1 MASALAMQSISSN
14 ESLCEPDPAFAW
26 EMYAEESRPKS
37 SWRLGELSSS
47 SLQSPEDFNMDNAG
61 QAAVVAAAASVAV
74 AAAASAAASVAMEAA
89 EYSTSASSSQ
99 LTQRP
104 AESCEELKPKDDD
117 ADDSTNASDADEG
130 ASWADFEEIDD
141 EKDLIMDNDE
151 HEMKDRPT
159 EIIDQDPEVKE
170 QPAEKEG
177 EKTART
183 LWADLVD
190 DSDEGELYLGFPQG
204 DGEAEPVA
212 ADTVAAS
219 SSKRRS
225 GKKSKKAKPQEL
237 AASDS
242 KAQQSNHTKPAE
254 EAHNGK
260 KGSGKGKRQ
269 EVTKTEEKLE
279 NAQRRSKDSKG
290 RNRSDANSYHAE
302 SSKNTGKG
310 AASKGSGKGA
320 CKGSGKGAAN
330 QAGKGSGKSSGAW
343 SSSPRYEDAYRFT
356 KRQCQYTI
364 GIEEDSKFH
373 VVRRLLG
380 PKGRNMKAIA
390 DKTDSRLRLRGRGS
404 KFLEGP
410 EWDQKES
417 TDDLM
422 LCISNTSADADFYKE
437 AQKKVVELLKGIY
450 REYEDFCRR
459 TGQSV
464 PVLKI
469 QLHEGAREGSR

>member
-1 MASALAMQSISSN
+1 MASALAMQSIASN

-26 EMYAEESRPKS
+26 EMYAEETCPKC
-37 SWRLGELSSS
+37 SWRLGTMSSS
-47 SLQSPEDFNMDNAG
+47 SLESPVDFNMDSAG
-61 QAAVVAAAASVAV
+61 QA
-74 AAAASAAASVAMEAA
+74 
-89 EYSTSASSSQ
+89 EYSNSASSSQ
-99 LTQRP
+99 VPQRP

-141 EKDLIMDNDE
+141 EKDLIIDNEE
-151 HEMKDRPT
+151 HEMKDRPA
-159 EIIDQDPEVKE
+159 EVAGQEEDVKE
-170 QPAEKEG
+170 QTAEKEF
-177 EKTART
+177 EKTAKT

-190 DSDEGELYLGFPQG
+190 DSDEDELYLGFPQG
-204 DGEAEPVA
+204 DGEAERVA
-212 ADTVAAS
+212 ADTVVAS

-225 GKKSKKAKPQEL
+225 GKKSKRAKSQEL
-237 AASDS
+237 AGFDS
-242 KAQQSNHTKPAE
+242 KAQSNQTKPADE
-254 EAHNGK
+254 SRNGK
-260 KGSGKGKRQ
+260 KGSGKGKQQ
-269 EVTKTEEKLE
+269 EVTKIDEKIE

-290 RNRSDANSYHAE
+290 RNRSDANWYAAE
-302 SSKNTGKG
+302 SSKSTGKG

-330 QAGKGSGKSSGAW
+330 HAGKGSGKSSGAW
-343 SSSPRYEDAYRFT
+343 STSTRYEDTQRYM

-422 LCISNTSADADFYKE
+422 LCISNTSSDADYKE

-450 REYEDFCRR
+450 REYEDFCRK
-459 TGQSV
+459 TGQTI